1 MSRFGYTVL
10 GFGGHTPAG
19 GPGVWTDSLPTINT
33 NRYQCVTGGGS
44 AGAIIAGGTS
54 TANSEEWN
62 GSAWE
67 NADDNLS
74 ANTSAASGGG
84 TASSAIVI
92 GGNRASGT
100 TVCEK
105 WDSSAGTWSNA
116 DSTTSVFTAAAS
128 SATDKDNAW
137 VCGGWT
143 GSAIGSKNEVMVSA
157 SWTVQSAD
165 MLTDRLAMAKNQAGS
180 GTNSAAV
187 TGSTGSISDKNE
199 QYEHSSSASGTWST
213 NAAITTGL
221 TDDPSCFG
229 QTSADDLVVAF
240 GENASGPAGNCFE
253 FNGSAD
259 AWTTGNTTPAAVRN
273 NYGGGP
279 TGAGIVTGGY
289 NETAGAYVDDTYTFA
304 RAIST

>member
-10 GFGGHTPAG
+10 GFGGFTSAG
-19 GPGVWTDSLPTINT
+19 GPGVWTDQEQTINT
-33 NRYQCVTGGGS
+33 NRYQSVTAGGS
-44 AGAIIAGGTS
+44 AGSIIAGGSS
-54 TANSEEWN
+54 TGNSETWD
-62 GSAWE
+62 GSTWS

-74 ANTSAASGGG
+74 ANTGAASGGG
-84 TASSAIVI
+84 TSSSAIVI
-92 GGNRASGT
+92 GGNRGSGT
-100 TVCEK
+100 TTCEK
-105 WDSSAGTWSNA
+105 WDNSTWENA
-116 DSTTSVFTAAAS
+116 DSTTTVFTAAAS

-143 GSAIGSKNEVMVSA
+143 GSGIGGKCEVLKNGTWEA
-157 SWTVQSAD
+157 GTD

-180 GTNSAAV
+180 GTNGAAV

-199 QYEHSSSASGTWST
+199 QHEFDGSTSAWST
-213 NAAITTGL
+213 HPAITTGL

-240 GENASGPAGNCFE
+240 GENATAPQGDCLEYN
-253 FNGSAD
+253 NG
-259 AWTTGNTTPAAVRN
+259 AWTVGNTAPSTHRN

-289 NETAGAYVDDTYTFA
+289 NETAGAYQDDTYTFA

>member
-19 GPGVWTDSLPTINT
+19 GPGVWTTGTDTINS
-33 NRYQCVTGGGS
+33 NRYQSVAAGS
-44 AGAIIAGGTS
+44 SASAIIAGGSGTGD
-54 TANSEEWN
+54 SEVWN
-62 GSAWE
+62 GTTQTWSDA
-67 NADDNLS
+67 ADNLS
-74 ANTSAASGGG
+74 SSPANAASGGG
-84 TASSAIVI
+84 TASSAIFI
-92 GGNRASGT
+92 GGNRSGST
-100 TVCEK
+100 TLICEK
-105 WDSSAGTWSNA
+105 WGGSDWTAA
-116 DSTTSVFTAAAS
+116 DSTTTVFTAAAS

-137 VCGGWT
+137 VCGGWN
-143 GSAIGSKNEVMVSA
+143 GSAISSKCEVLKDGT
-157 SWTVQSAD
+157 WETEGD
-165 MLTDRLAMAKNQAGS
+165 MLTDRLAMAKNQSGS

-199 QYEHSSSASGTWST
+199 QHEFDGSTSAWST
-213 NAAITTGL
+213 HPAITTGL

-240 GENASGPAGNCFE
+240 GENATAPQGDCLEYN
-253 FNGSAD
+253 NGS
-259 AWTTGNTTPAAVRN
+259 WTVGNTAPSTHRN

-289 NETAGAYVDDTYTFA
+289 NETAGAYQDDTYIFT

>member
-19 GPGVWTDSLPTINT
+19 GPGVWTDQEQTINT
-33 NRYQCVTGGGS
+33 NRYQSVTAGGS
-44 AGAIIAGGTS
+44 AGSIIAGGSS
-54 TANSEEWN
+54 TGNSETWD
-62 GSAWE
+62 GSTWS

-74 ANTSAASGGG
+74 DSTVNAASGGG
-84 TASSAIVI
+84 TSSSAIVI
-92 GGNRASGT
+92 GGNRGSGT
-100 TVCEK
+100 TTCEK
-105 WDSSAGTWSNA
+105 WDNSTWETA

-199 QYEHSSSASGTWST
+199 QYEHSSGASGTWST

-253 FNGSAD
+253 FSGT
-259 AWTTGNTTPAAVRN
+259 WTTGNTTPAAVRN

-289 NETAGAYVDDTYTFA
+289 LESAGAYQDDTYTFA

>member
-19 GPGVWTDSLPTINT
+19 GPGVWTDQEQTINT
-33 NRYQCVTGGGS
+33 NRYQSVTAGGS
-44 AGAIIAGGTS
+44 AGSIIAGGSS
-54 TANSEEWN
+54 TGNSETWD
-62 GSAWE
+62 GSTWS

-74 ANTSAASGGG
+74 ANTGAASGGG
-84 TASSAIVI
+84 TSSSAIVI
-92 GGNRASGT
+92 GGNRGGSGS

-105 WDSSAGTWSNA
+105 WDSSAGTWTNA
-116 DSTTSVFTAAAS
+116 DSTTTVFTAAAS

-199 QYEHSSSASGTWST
+199 EYTHSSGASGTWST
-213 NAAITTGL
+213 NDPILTGL

-240 GENASGPAGNCFE
+240 GENASGPAGNCLE
-253 FNGSAD
+253 FSGTCTSV
-259 AWTTGNTTPAAVRN
+259 NTTPAAVRN

-279 TGAGIVTGGY
+279 TGAGITVGGY
-289 NETAGAYVDDTYTFA
+289 LESASAFQDDTYTFA